1 VIAPLAISGLTRAR
15 IGPVALFALA
25 FAMGA
30 EAQVVVV
37 QRNVNVRPTASSEQ
51 EPLAKLVPP
60 EEADLLDLPAEGGYL
75 PVRTGA
81 GIEGWVWSRNVR
93 IDSTRHSVVLGIPV
107 YDRREW
113 RHWITRYCRDT
124 RQQVL
129 IRDAIGSVEFE
140 TPNECRVRAGA
151 WVDPFSGDTLRE
163 VSRIDIDHMVPLKAA
178 HESGGWRWDPEKK
191 ERFANDLTDLLHLL
205 AVSASLNRS
214 KGDRGPDRWMPPD
227 TAFWCQYGLAWERI
241 KTTWN
246 LSMSAEEV
254 AAVDDAKRR
263 CR

>member
-1 VIAPLAISGLTRAR
+1 MLR
-15 IGPVALFALA
+15 ICPVALFALA
-25 FAMGA
+25 FAVGA

-37 QRNVNVRPTASSEQ
+37 ERNVNVRPTASSEQ
-51 EPLAKLVPP
+51 EALARLVPP
-60 EEADLLDLPAEGGYL
+60 EEADLLDLPPEGGYL

-93 IDSTRHSVVLGIPV
+93 IDSTRHSVALGIPV

-113 RHWITRYCRDT
+113 RHWITRNCRDT

-129 IRDAIGSVEFE
+129 IRDAIGPVEFE
-140 TPNECRVRAGA
+140 TPSECRVRAGA
-151 WVDPFSGDTLRE
+151 WVDPFSGDTLRD

-178 HESGGWRWDPEKK
+178 HESGGWRWDAEKK

-227 TAFWCQYGLAWERI
+227 TAFWCQYGLMWERI
-241 KTTWN
+241 KITWN
-246 LSMSAEEV
+246 LRMSAEEV
-254 AAVDDAKRR
+254 AAVEDAKGR
-263 CR
+263 CP